1 MLVQRTDHVV
11 SVAILPIALTSIYTV
26 ADYSN
31 GLLELVLP
39 PLHRL
44 LASPLDKIL
53 SKGKKITE
61 GPEKGTIPI
70 FLWIAWLEVAILTV
84 LFLQLFT

>member
-1 MLVQRTDHVV
+1 MLVQRPHHVV
-11 SVAILPIALTSIYTV
+11 SVAILPVSLTSVYTV

-31 GLLELVLP
+31 GLFELVLP
-39 PLHRL
+39 PVHRL
-44 LASPLDKIL
+44 LASPLDRIL